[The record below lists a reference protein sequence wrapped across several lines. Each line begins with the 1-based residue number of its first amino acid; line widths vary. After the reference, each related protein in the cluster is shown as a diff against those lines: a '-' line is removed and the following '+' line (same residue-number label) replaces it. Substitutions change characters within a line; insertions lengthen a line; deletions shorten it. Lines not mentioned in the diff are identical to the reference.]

1 MWKLSNSAHSIRQRD
16 DRMIKSKKIKEL
28 EDRVS
33 TLEILLD
40 VYILSL
46 NNLIESQGMK
56 NGLDSGKWYE
66 EEHPE
71 TY

>member
-1 MWKLSNSAHSIRQRD
+1 
-16 DRMIKSKKIKEL
+16 MIKSKKIKDL

-33 TLEILLD
+33 ALEILLD

-56 NGLDSGKWYE
+56 SGLDSGKWYE
-66 EEHPE
+66 EEHTE

>member
-1 MWKLSNSAHSIRQRD
+1 MWELSNSTHAIRQRD
-16 DRMIKSKKIKEL
+16 NRMIKSKKVKDL
-28 EDRVS
+28 EDRVAA
-33 TLEILLD
+33 LEILLD
-40 VYILSL
+40 IYILSL

-66 EEHPE
+66 EEHSE